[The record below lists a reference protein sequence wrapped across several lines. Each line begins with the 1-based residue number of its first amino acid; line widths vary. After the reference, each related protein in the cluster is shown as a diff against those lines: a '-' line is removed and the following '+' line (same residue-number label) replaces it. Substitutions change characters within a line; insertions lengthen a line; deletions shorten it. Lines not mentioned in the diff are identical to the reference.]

1 MRIGQPNTIS
11 GASISL
17 GVFPVP
23 GDIPYP
29 GETTDWTEVCLPDS
43 NWDVI
48 EKLDS
53 TIDRC

>member
-11 GASISL
+11 GAPISL

-29 GETTDWTEVCLPDS
+29 SETTDWIEVCLPDS

-48 EKLDS
+48 DKLDS